1 MCSNSTIKATEH
13 RLTMYLLL
21 SLLFIVNLEHVNA
34 KQVCL
39 AVIGNHVWPKHA
51 IWLIIHDFSDSLV
64 VFKKSET

>member
-39 AVIGNHVWPKHA
+39 VVIGNHVWPKHA
-51 IWLIIHDFSDSLV
+51 I
-64 VFKKSET
+64 